1 MYNNVWTRVI
11 CFEIVLSQNVST
23 SNSLYILIPSFR
35 EYYLLIFVNLL
46 PLSFYYYLYRVFI
59 VLLYQIPLI
68 KNIHMNKVSDD
79 FAMLI
84 LKSYIYLAIKNSN

>member
-59 VLLYQIPLI
+59 VLLYQILLI

-84 LKSYIYLAIKNSN
+84 LKSYIYI